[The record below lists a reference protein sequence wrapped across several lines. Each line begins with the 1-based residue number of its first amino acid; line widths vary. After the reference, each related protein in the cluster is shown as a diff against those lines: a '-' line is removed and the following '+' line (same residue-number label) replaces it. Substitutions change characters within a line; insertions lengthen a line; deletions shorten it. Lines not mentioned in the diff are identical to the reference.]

1 MGINVGFALPKRVPS
16 KTIRPSRDEIVARK
30 RALMKAE
37 FQIDERAVH
46 QQFMKHTNGTSLTGI
61 IGASDRAQGHYNIQR
76 DQYGEGRFFSVVP
89 FGVNWE
95 TDVQC

>member
-1 MGINVGFALPKRVPS
+1 MTWWGMVKMDAEGSGSLEKWTIGDKAVEKTINIGFALPKRVPS

-46 QQFMKHTNGTSLTGI
+46 QQFMKHTNGTS
-61 IGASDRAQGHYNIQR
+61 
-76 DQYGEGRFFSVVP
+76 
-89 FGVNWE
+89 
-95 TDVQC
+95 